1 MKRLWCTGAG
11 LLVLLS
17 GCCSTG
23 ALTVADGELMVEE
36 ESYRGDAGM
45 RFAAKAASP
54 VPAMAAR
61 NMVAMDSA
69 SSESLGGGEM
79 ISAPEGR
86 KMIFTAHY
94 FMTVLDVKSAQDALQ
109 KQAESLGG
117 YVQSI
122 TDDTMTL
129 RIPLDK
135 ANGFLGDLSKFG
147 TINSRS
153 ISGRDVTSEMVDM
166 EIRLENLELM
176 RRRLQALADQ
186 GGSKVEQLLEVEREL
201 GRVTTEIERYKG
213 QLKLLTNQVDY
224 VTVTLNMNAE
234 LPVGELV
241 RRIPVDWVANLGQD
255 LWNDVPV
262 NGEYGYAFDVDLPLN
277 FTVVSYFKDM
287 DVTYAISSDEG
298 VIKLSRKSDFKGAT
312 DEFWRGLLKRGFT
325 EAGNFTLVE
334 EYEFETGEGLT
345 GYVISGKRQLNQVT
359 YGYQVM
365 LVRHSDE
372 LYLYEFWAPEVVFD
386 GSIDKVK
393 DSLKSVDLIWWR

>member
-69 SSESLGGGEM
+69 AAESLGGSEM

-365 LVRHSDE
+365 LVRHSGE

-386 GSIDKVK
+386 GSIAKVK

>member
-54 VPAMAAR
+54 APAMAAR

-69 SSESLGGGEM
+69 AAESLGGSEM

-94 FMTVLDVKSAQDALQ
+94 FMTVLDVKSTQDALQ

-345 GYVISGKRQLNQVT
+345 G
-359 YGYQVM
+359 
-365 LVRHSDE
+365 
-372 LYLYEFWAPEVVFD
+372 
-386 GSIDKVK
+386 
-393 DSLKSVDLIWWR
+393 

>member
-359 YGYQVM
+359 YGYQIM

-372 LYLYEFWAPEVVFD
+372 LYLYEFWAPEEVFD

>member
-69 SSESLGGGEM
+69 AAESLGGSEM

-372 LYLYEFWAPEVVFD
+372 LYLYEFWAPEEVFD

>member
-69 SSESLGGGEM
+69 AAESLGGSEM